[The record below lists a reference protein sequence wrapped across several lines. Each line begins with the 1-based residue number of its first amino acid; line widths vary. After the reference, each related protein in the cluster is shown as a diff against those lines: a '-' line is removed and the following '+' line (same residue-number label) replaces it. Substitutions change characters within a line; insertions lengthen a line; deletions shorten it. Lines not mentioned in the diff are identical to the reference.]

1 MPDLNDAPDLDAC
14 VPKAAAAF
22 DLPSPVK
29 DVTAHGSGHIHQ
41 TFRVRTEKGD
51 FLLQQLNERVFPD
64 LEAVMENTRRIA
76 AHLSAQVASPRRC
89 LSLRSTRN
97 GAFLHREADGGA
109 WRMFDFIDD
118 AESHDLAPSL
128 RHIEDAARAFG
139 EFQRQ
144 LDTLPAP
151 ALKDTLPGFH
161 DTRRRFA
168 RLQTMIATDPAG
180 RLDGCAL
187 ETAQILA
194 RSHLAEALQA
204 RRLPVRTV
212 HNDTKLNNLLFD
224 RQTQQPLCVIDWDT
238 VMPGLVA
245 HDFGDMVRTMAS
257 DAAEDE
263 ADPARVR
270 ILPERLAAITRGY
283 LAATQDWLT
292 QAEIDTLP
300 LGAQTIIFE
309 QAVRFLT
316 DHLEGDVYYPVSQPG
331 HNLTRTRVQCALLE
345 SLIAQASTG

>member
-1 MPDLNDAPDLDAC
+1 
-14 VPKAAAAF
+14 
-22 DLPSPVK
+22 
-29 DVTAHGSGHIHQ
+29 
-41 TFRVRTEKGD
+41 
-51 FLLQQLNERVFPD
+51 
-64 LEAVMENTRRIA
+64 
-76 AHLSAQVASPRRC
+76 
-89 LSLRSTRN
+89 
-97 GAFLHREADGGA
+97 
-109 WRMFDFIDD
+109 
-118 AESHDLAPSL
+118 
-128 RHIEDAARAFG
+128 
-139 EFQRQ
+139 
-144 LDTLPAP
+144 
-151 ALKDTLPGFH
+151 
-161 DTRRRFA
+161 
-168 RLQTMIATDPAG
+168 ATDPAG
-180 RLDGCAL
+180 RLEGCAL

-194 RSHLAEALQA
+194 RSHLARALQS
-204 RRLPVRTV
+204 RNLPVRTV

-257 DAAEDE
+257 AAAEDE
-263 ADPARVR
+263 TDPARVR

-316 DHLEGDVYYPVSQPG
+316 DHLEGDLYYPVSRHG

-345 SLIAQASTG
+345 SLIAQASTS

>member
-1 MPDLNDAPDLDAC
+1 MPDHHDAPDLEDTA
-14 VPKAAAAF
+14 PKAAAAF
-22 DLPSPVK
+22 DLPSPVQA
-29 DVTAHGSGHIHQ
+29 VTAHGSGHIHQ
-41 TFRVRTEKGD
+41 TFRVRTETGD

-64 LEAVMENTRRIA
+64 LEAITENTRRIA
-76 AHLSAQVASPRRC
+76 AHLSAQGASPRQC
-89 LSLRSTRN
+89 LSLRSTRH
-97 GAFLHREADGGA
+97 GLFLHRDEDGGA

-139 EFQRQ
+139 DFQRR
-144 LDTLPAP
+144 LDTLPGP

-168 RLQTMIATDPAG
+168 RLQSVIATDPAG

-257 DAAEDE
+257 EAAEDE
-263 ADPARVR
+263 TDPARVR

-283 LAATQDWLT
+283 LAATRDWLT

-316 DHLEGDVYYPVSQPG
+316 DHLEGDLYYPVSQPG
-331 HNLTRTRVQCALLE
+331 HNLTRTRVQLALLT
-345 SLIAQASTG
+345 SLMGQDGG